1 MQLVSS
7 PLVTASVALVGA
19 GVVAVTPFFGSAAD
33 ITGLTVD
40 LGGLL
45 SGGGSP
51 FDSLGLEPKHRIG
64 RS

>member
-7 PLVTASVALVGA
+7 PLVTAGVALVGA

-45 SGGGSP
+45 SGGRSP
-51 FDSLGLEPKHRIG
+51 FDSLP
-64 RS
+64 